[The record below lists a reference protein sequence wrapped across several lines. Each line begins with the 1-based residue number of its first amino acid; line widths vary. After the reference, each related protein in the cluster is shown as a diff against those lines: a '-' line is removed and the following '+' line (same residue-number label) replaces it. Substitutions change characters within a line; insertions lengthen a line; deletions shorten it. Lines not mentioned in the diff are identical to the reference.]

1 MSPSS
6 LEGITLGKYRV
17 LEPLGRGGMAQVYKA
32 YHPQLDR
39 YMAVKILRSDLVES
53 EEFLSR
59 FRHEAH
65 AVSGLRHANIVQ
77 VFDFDVQD
85 DYYYMVMELLE
96 GDTLRA
102 LLNDYRVRK
111 QRMPLAK
118 IVRITKDVLSGLSYA
133 HGEGI
138 IHRDIK
144 PANIMLTKKGQAVLT
159 DFGIAQIIGSTQNTV
174 SGALMGTLNYM
185 APEQGLKGECDIRSD
200 IYSLGIVLYEMLTGY
215 TPFDADTPL
224 AILMKHLNDP
234 LPLPTQVDPA
244 LPIALEMIVLKSLA
258 KDPDDRFQSADE
270 MRKTLENV
278 EQNLSAD
285 TRPNIPPPGG
295 FSQQAVFSGTS
306 RKQITDHRF
315 ADADTDTGIKPITN
329 RPVLQFEPEVDS
341 PLEGLFTT
349 LTVSLS
355 KIPVFRISPW
365 TAIFSGIA
373 LYIFVNFVVVMAD
386 ALNSQNVMAR
396 AWPVEVFLFAS
407 FLALLGWGTQK
418 WGLMIPSGI
427 VFGNALILAYCAL
440 TGRWGDW
447 AFLWVAELLFIWLS
461 IFIPV
466 RIGQIPNA
474 GPVWARVFGI
484 ALPVVSLFLISIII
498 FLSFVIASISPL
510 FSQTGGLL

>member
-1 MSPSS
+1 MSPSN
-6 LEGITLGKYRV
+6 LEGITLGKYRI

-39 YMAVKILRSDLVES
+39 YMAIKILRSDLVES
-53 EEFLSR
+53 EEFLAR

-77 VFDFDVQD
+77 VFDFDMQD

-102 LLNDYRVRK
+102 LLNDYRVQK

-118 IVRITKDVLSGLSYA
+118 IVRIIKDILNGLSYA

-159 DFGIAQIIGSTQNTV
+159 DFGIAQIVGSTQHTV

-185 APEQGLKGECDIRSD
+185 APEQGLKGECDSRSD

-244 LPIALEMIVLKSLA
+244 LPLALEMIVLKALA
-258 KDPDDRFQSADE
+258 KDPDDRFQSAEE
-270 MRKTLENV
+270 MSKALENA
-278 EQNLSAD
+278 ERDLSMD
-285 TRPNIPPPGG
+285 ERPTVLPPGG

-306 RKQITDHRF
+306 RRQITDHRF
-315 ADADTDTGIKPITN
+315 ADADTDAEIKPIRN
-329 RPVLQFEPEVDS
+329 ASSSNLQAGTFPETFLS
-341 PLEGLFTT
+341 T
-349 LTVSLS
+349 LTTSLT
-355 KIPVFRISPW
+355 KIRIFHISPVSGV
-365 TAIFSGIA
+365 FGGIA
-373 LYIFVNFVVVMAD
+373 LYLFVNFIVVMLTVVSGRNIIAH
-386 ALNSQNVMAR
+386 
-396 AWPVEVFLFAS
+396 AWPVEIFLLAS
-407 FLALLGWGTQK
+407 FLALIGWGTQK

-427 VFGNALILAYCAL
+427 IFGNALILAYCSL
-440 TGRWGDW
+440 TGRWSDW
-447 AFLWVAELLFIWLS
+447 AFLWMIELLIIWIS

-466 RIGQIPNA
+466 QIGQIPKA
-474 GPVWARVFGI
+474 GPVWARVFGLSTLI
-484 ALPVVSLFLISIII
+484 LSLVCVSLNI
-498 FLSFVIASISPL
+498 FISFVIASIN
-510 FSQTGGLL
+510 Q